1 MKKRS
6 SKELKRYAKQALE
19 GRYGIA
25 IMGVLAAFG
34 INLLGN
40 LLAGSLFTGELLPT
54 MIMSQIFLFILSL
67 VTGILSAGLYYMFLN
82 MARDREFGLG
92 DLRYF
97 FRNHPDR
104 VIVAGFVLA
113 LIDVVVSIPYY
124 WYSYT
129 VTPGNTLEAQ
139 VEWMSRSM
147 ELMLLS
153 IVLNVIVTLPFVMT
167 YFLMADDLD
176 MGGIQALKASAAM
189 MKGHKWRYLR
199 MQISFIPLLFLS
211 VFTLYIA
218 LLWIVPYLQMTVTM
232 FYRDLL
238 GELDQDIYGDYRE
251 DQDIYGHYRENEF
264 AGDQDDFNSEA

>member
-1 MKKRS
+1 MANLLEKKDGNQVSQIQREKNFPNFVKFE
-6 SKELKRYAKQALE
+6 SKSYTIPL
-19 GRYGIA
+19 
-25 IMGVLAAFG
+25 IMFILGVL
-34 INLLGN
+34 
-40 LLAGSLFTGELLPT
+40 
-54 MIMSQIFLFILSL
+54 
-67 VTGILSAGLYYMFLN
+67 
-82 MARDREFGLG
+82 
-92 DLRYF
+92 
-97 FRNHPDR
+97 
-104 VIVAGFVLA
+104 FVL
-113 LIDVVVSIPYY
+113 IQ
-124 WYSYT
+124 
-129 VTPGNTLEAQ
+129 GN
-139 VEWMSRSM
+139 
-147 ELMLLS
+147 
-153 IVLNVIVTLPFVMT
+153 VLNVIVTLPFVMT

-251 DQDIYGHYRENEF
+251 DQDIYGHYSENEF

>member
-40 LLAGSLFTGELLPT
+40 LLAGNLFTGEFLPT

-92 DLRYF
+92 DLLYF

-113 LIDVVVSIPYY
+113 LIDLVVSIPYY

-129 VTPGNTLEAQ
+129 VIPGNTLEAQ
-139 VEWMSRSM
+139 MEWMGRSM

-153 IVLNVIVTLPFVMT
+153 IVLNVIVSLPFVMT
-167 YFLMADDLD
+167 YFLMADHLD

-189 MKGHKWRYLR
+189 MKGHKGRYLM

-211 VFTLYIA
+211 IFTLYIA
-218 LLWIVPYLQMTVTM
+218 LLWIVPYMQMTVTM

-238 GELDQDIYGDYRE
+238 GELDQDIYE
-251 DQDIYGHYRENEF
+251 DHRENES
-264 AGDQDDFNSEA
+264 AWDQDDFNSEA